1 MPRKRR
7 NLGGS
12 PSRNPG
18 SSEETTFGP
27 NSEGL
32 GSLLTTSQSDVDK
45 EKLLSSMVEMFSDLD
60 AGVVYMVLSECDFKV
75 ENAMDCLLE
84 LSTGADG
91 AETSSAHS
99 GFDSIAAAL
108 ALGNQRSVAGEEAV
122 GEGAPEEEQAFPPG
136 MRLTEDV
143 DSSIE
148 TAFEQ
153 WTRSPAATEAFPPLK
168 HIDSPGGSSGSAEA
182 AESGSSSSVPLPLE
196 KVEADPGH
204 FETSSCISS
213 HCTPAPSAVWR
224 PERLDGGYV
233 TPGANAE
240 QAHASRTREVLDQQ
254 EDGQWAG
261 EQSACVSELFAAPKE
276 FSRKS
281 QRQSDGEQAQQRR
294 ECHFDRPQPPS
305 VPSPAWNPL
314 APSFLPRFYTPVAAS
329 PRYWRP
335 ASDYRALGNSWAYSP
350 PGIPGAWEQNASLWK
365 VWRNQDGNFYH
376 VHEPTVSPT
385 GRTETPFIGQT
396 LVLLRGVPGSGKT
409 FMARALLEDN
419 PGGVI
424 LNTDEYFNKN
434 GHFLYDVSR
443 LREAHE
449 WNQKRAKEAFEK
461 RISPIIIDN
470 TNLQAWE
477 MKPYAAMAQKYN
489 YHIIFREPDTWWKYK
504 PKELERRNVH
514 GVSQAKIIRML
525 ARYEHNI
532 SISKVLNS
540 SGPVGL
546 DCAQPIEHLGQNQ
559 SSSSEDPKDNDLVKE
574 NDLASSWRHLEL
586 TGEKKFE
593 LLPTE
598 TPSLDTGQWFPKEEV
613 EHETQSLRASGAD
626 TEVEQTF
633 RNDAG
638 DSSLSDSGSK
648 KVSTGHK
655 AEEEVKIDETQRLE
669 DNKNDTAVVPSASGA
684 LTSCSEKI
692 VNTNEPGT
700 AEPQY
705 EPGWQKEA
713 AEEKSLMPELL
724 NFVGDWPVEQTM
736 SQRVKRR
743 RRIEKSSSALDR
755 ESDPFKSYLEQG
767 GGALMPAKISEP
779 LGLFDECESA
789 GNAEGGM
796 SETLNVEEAINL
808 AGSLAQRTHRS
819 ERELETATDT
829 SGQECSCDQS
839 VPESSLPKVGGLC
852 SDIAELKQPEKSSP
866 ERLPDEITSEKEG
879 HLNERSSPC
888 HQGALPC
895 SLPGAPDPPGPLLKV
910 PEDMQRSCPV
920 EEANR
925 CTQTES
931 QAFALLWKIENQK
944 IGISDSIK
952 VLIGKSDG
960 FKPKDCS
967 MNVKSEACEAIPYR
981 VMHDKS
987 THVEESE
994 LTSPDENDHLKT
1006 LCKLFGSFSFEAL
1019 KDLYERCDKDIT
1031 WTTSLLLDSETKLCE
1046 ENEGESSQASMDNQQ
1061 IEPLGTAS
1069 EANLSQGEALQSS
1082 GPSLQDVSQ
1091 NIEIKPTDLQ
1101 PVCHS
1106 DDEVVQQAE
1115 EKDADAEK
1123 PKLLTGV
1130 LSGISRE
1137 QEATDEISS
1146 RFQTEF
1152 SGLDGPEQ
1160 IVSVPSKITLKD
1172 PNTAEPAGE
1181 PLPVESAQSSQPAWV
1196 WSEDFDPAFA
1206 PLTKDTDFGE
1216 CYFRKENENPLVNGM
1231 NLGLPEVYEQEATTV
1246 LLGQGYCGLPTSL
1259 AEGGMAEESIIYN
1272 CEGDRGEVVTSAQV
1286 TPKSLT
1292 IDCLELALPPELAL
1306 QLSELFGPVGVD
1318 SGSLTVED
1326 CVVHIDLNLAKL
1338 IHEKWKDS
1346 VMERQRQDEVSF
1358 PPLLPGTLLVGQSRR
1373 DDSDE
1378 KLVQSTSNKLTKNQV
1393 TTEMLPYMDHWSA
1406 RIPKVSL
1413 REIMSEEIAY
1423 KEKQDMKRLLL
1434 LPDKNCAVRLKE
1446 KQLLELYPTINQNF
1460 LMDIF
1465 KDHNYSLEQTVQF
1478 LSCVLAADP
1487 VKTVVAQE
1495 TVHQNE
1501 INSSSSAVRTKE
1513 KKTRKSP
1520 EVEEEPSTALFQN
1533 LEYPAYDDYR
1543 AEAFLHQQ
1551 KRVECLKKAREAFC
1565 MGMRNVATFYA
1576 QQGRLHEQ
1584 KMKEANHL
1592 AAVEIFEKVNA
1603 SLLPQNA
1610 LDLHGLHVPEAIH
1623 HMSRILQQK
1632 SEEYRQGGGKPYLS
1646 VITGRG
1652 NHSLGKVAR
1661 IKPAVTQYLTNH
1673 GFRFSEIQPGCLKVM
1688 LK

>member
-1 MPRKRR
+1 MAGDPGRR
-7 NLGGS
+7 AA
-12 PSRNPG
+12 
-18 SSEETTFGP
+18 
-27 NSEGL
+27 
-32 GSLLTTSQSDVDK
+32 VW
-45 EKLLSSMVEMFSDLD
+45 D
-60 AGVVYMVLSECDFKV
+60 AGAARAV
-75 ENAMDCLLE
+75 ESAMDCLLE

-91 AETSSAHS
+91 AETSSTHS
-99 GFDSIAAAL
+99 GFDSIAASL
-108 ALGNQRSVAGEEAV
+108 AFGNQRSVAGEEAM
-122 GEGAPEEEQAFPPG
+122 GEEASEEEQAFPPD

-143 DSSIE
+143 DSLIE
-148 TAFEQ
+148 MAFEK
-153 WTRSPAATEAFPPLK
+153 WTRSQAAAEASLPLR
-168 HIDSPGGSSGSAEA
+168 HIGSPGGSSGLAEA
-182 AESGSSSSVPLPLE
+182 AESTSSDSAPLPLQ
-196 KVEADPGH
+196 KMEADPGH
-204 FETSSCISS
+204 VETSPCMPS
-213 HCTPAPSAVWR
+213 HCKPAPSAGWGPKWLGGR
-224 PERLDGGYV
+224 PSPGYV
-233 TPGANAE
+233 TMGVNAE
-240 QAHASRTREVLDQQ
+240 QARVSRTWEILDQQ
-254 EDGQWAG
+254 ESRQRAG
-261 EQSACVSELFAAPKE
+261 EQSTWVPKLFSAPKE
-276 FSRKS
+276 FNRKS
-281 QRQSDGEQAQQRR
+281 QRHSDGIQAQQRR
-294 ECHFDRPQPPS
+294 ECRFGSPRPPS
-305 VPSPAWNPL
+305 LLSPAWNPM
-314 APSFLPRFYTPVAAS
+314 APSFIPRFYTPVAAS

-335 ASDYRALGNSWAYSP
+335 ASDYRALGKGWAYSP
-350 PGIPGAWEQNASLWK
+350 PGIPSAWEQNTSLSK

-376 VHEPTVSPT
+376 VHEPTVSHT
-385 GRTETPFIGQT
+385 GRTETPFVGQT

-443 LREAHE
+443 LREAHG

-525 ARYEHNI
+525 ARYERNV

-540 SGPVGL
+540 SVPVGL
-546 DCAQPIEHLGQNQ
+546 ECAQPIEHLDQNR
-559 SSSSEDPKDNDLVKE
+559 SSSSKNPKDNDLVKE
-574 NDLASSWRHLEL
+574 NDLGSSLRHLEL
-586 TGEKKFE
+586 TEEKKFE
-593 LLPTE
+593 LQPTE
-598 TPSLDTGQWFPKEEV
+598 SPSLDTGQGFPKEEV
-613 EHETQSLRASGAD
+613 EHETQSLQASGAE
-626 TEVEQTF
+626 TGVEQTS
-633 RNDAG
+633 RQDVG
-638 DSSLSDSGSK
+638 DTSSSDSGSK
-648 KVSTGHK
+648 EVSTGHK
-655 AEEEVKIDETQRLE
+655 GEEEVKIDETQGSE
-669 DNKNDTAVVPSASGA
+669 DNKNDTAVIPSANGA

-692 VNTNEPGT
+692 VDTNEPGT
-700 AEPQY
+700 AESQY
-705 EPGWQKEA
+705 EMGWQKEA
-713 AEEKSLMPELL
+713 AEEKPELL
-724 NFVGDWPVEQTM
+724 NFVGDWPIEQTM

-743 RRIEKSSSALDR
+743 RRIEKSSSVLLDR
-755 ESDPFKSYLEQG
+755 ESDPFKSNLEQD
-767 GGALMPAKISEP
+767 GGALTHAKISEP
-779 LGLFDECESA
+779 LGLFSECESK
-789 GNAEGGM
+789 GNAEEGM
-796 SETLNVEEAINL
+796 SETLNIEEAINPP
-808 AGSLAQRTHRS
+808 GSLAQRTHRS
-819 ERELETATDT
+819 ERKLETAIGT
-829 SGQECSCDQS
+829 SGQEYSCDQS
-839 VPESSLPKVGGLC
+839 VPESSLPKVDELC
-852 SDIAELKQPEKSSP
+852 ADIAEIKEPEKSPP
-866 ERLPDEITSEKEG
+866 ERSPDEITSEKEG

-895 SLPGAPDPPGPLLKV
+895 SLPEAPDPPGTLLKV
-910 PEDMQRSCPV
+910 LETMQRSYPD
-920 EEANR
+920 EEASR
-925 CTQTES
+925 CTQTEP

-944 IGISDSIK
+944 ISISDSIK

-967 MNVKSEACEAIPYR
+967 MNVKSEACEVIPYR

-987 THVEESE
+987 THVEENE
-994 LTSPDENDHLKT
+994 LTSPDENDNLKT

-1046 ENEGESSQASMDNQQ
+1046 ENEGESSQASIDNQQ

-1069 EANLSQGEALQSS
+1069 EASLGQGEALQNS
-1082 GPSLQDVSQ
+1082 GPSLQDINQ
-1091 NIEIKPTDLQ
+1091 NIGIKPTDPQ
-1101 PVCHS
+1101 PVYHA
-1106 DDEVVQQAE
+1106 DDEIVRQE
-1115 EKDADAEK
+1115 EGKDADVEK
-1123 PKLLTGV
+1123 PKLLTSV
-1130 LSGISRE
+1130 LSGIARE
-1137 QEATDEISS
+1137 QKATDEISS
-1146 RFQTEF
+1146 RFQIEF
-1152 SGLDGPEQ
+1152 SSLDGPEQ

-1172 PNTAEPAGE
+1172 PNTAEPASE
-1181 PLPVESAQSSQPAWV
+1181 LLPVESDPSSQLAQV
-1196 WSEDFDPAFA
+1196 CSEDFDLAIGT
-1206 PLTKDTDFGE
+1206 LTKDIDFGE
-1216 CYFRKENENPLVNGM
+1216 CFFKKENESPLVNGM

-1246 LLGQGYCGLPTSL
+1246 LINQGYSGLPTSL
-1259 AEGGMAEESIIYN
+1259 AEGGMAEEGIVYN
-1272 CEGDRGEVVTSAQV
+1272 CEGDRSEVVTPAQV

-1373 DDSDE
+1373 DDSDD
-1378 KLVQSTSNKLTKNQV
+1378 KLVQSTSSKLTKSQV
-1393 TTEMLPYMDHWSA
+1393 ASEMLPYMDHWST

-1446 KQLLELYPTINQNF
+1446 KQLLELYPTINPNF

-1495 TVHQNE
+1495 AVHQNE

-1551 KRVECLKKAREAFC
+1551 KRVECLNKAREAFC

-1576 QQGRLHEQ
+1576 QQGHLHEQ

-1632 SEEYRQGGGKPYLS
+1632 TEEYRQGGGKPYLS

-1652 NHSLGKVAR
+1652 SHSLGRVAR
-1661 IKPAVTQYLTNH
+1661 IKPAVIQYLTNH